1 MRQLSQLSLFILFHL
16 QQLFAPVPR
25 CSPLFIIN
33 KVLESM
39 SLTSDM
45 NPYFPVAECEY
56 GGPIQAILPGD
67 FNSVFI
73 LDEPDKILLH
83 NLYELTWI
91 VKKGWLRL
99 QRIRGLQGG
108 SEDTKT

>member
-1 MRQLSQLSLFILFHL
+1 MGYVSRNFIVQNNPFKVMRQLSQLSLFILFHL

-25 CSPLFIIN
+25 CFPLFIIN

-56 GGPIQAILPGD
+56 GGPMQAILAEEKNPG
-67 FNSVFI
+67 
-73 LDEPDKILLH
+73 
-83 NLYELTWI
+83 
-91 VKKGWLRL
+91 
-99 QRIRGLQGG
+99 
-108 SEDTKT
+108 

>member
-1 MRQLSQLSLFILFHL
+1 MGYVSRNFIFQNNPFKVMRQLSQLSLFILFHL

-56 GGPIQAILPGD
+56 GGPMQAILAGD

-73 LDEPDKILLH
+73 LFFAEEKNP
-83 NLYELTWI
+83 
-91 VKKGWLRL
+91 G
-99 QRIRGLQGG
+99 
-108 SEDTKT
+108 